1 MSLTRPPHPGEAG
14 RARVN
19 TTPPL
24 PPAMTT
30 HDGDRLVIDLETQHT
45 FEEVG
50 GRDRLEAL
58 KVSVLGL
65 YSYAADRFQIYRESD
80 LKDLELV
87 LGRASLI
94 IGFNLRRFDYPVLS
108 PYLPLPF
115 ERLPTLDLL
124 EEVTNALGHRVS
136 LDSLADATLGAKKS
150 GHGLDAI
157 KYYRAGEFERLSDY
171 CLTDVRLTR
180 DLYEFGAQ
188 HGELYYSKAGQRQRV
203 PVSWGTL
210 L

>member
-1 MSLTRPPHPGEAG
+1 
-14 RARVN
+14 
-19 TTPPL
+19 
-24 PPAMTT
+24 MTA
-30 HDGDRLVIDLETQHT
+30 HDGDRLVIDLETQHS

-65 YSYAADRFQIYRESD
+65 YSYATDQFRIYRESE
-80 LKDLELV
+80 LEALEP
-87 LGRASLI
+87 LLIRASLI
-94 IGFNLRRFDYPVLS
+94 IGFNLRRFDYPVLA
-108 PYLPLPF
+108 PYLPLAF
-115 ERLPTLDLL
+115 DRLPTLDLL

-136 LDSLADATLGAKKS
+136 LDSLAEATLGAKKT

-157 KYYRAGEFERLSDY
+157 RFYRAGDFKQLGDY

-188 HGELYYSKAGQRQRV
+188 HGELYYLQRSGQRQRC
-203 PVSWGTL
+203 PVKWGVL

>member
-1 MSLTRPPHPGEAG
+1 
-14 RARVN
+14 
-19 TTPPL
+19 
-24 PPAMTT
+24 MTV
-30 HDGDRLVIDLETQHT
+30 HDGDRVVIDLETQHS

-65 YSYAADRFQIYRESD
+65 YSYAADQFRIYRESE
-80 LKDLELV
+80 LNTLEPL
-87 LGRASLI
+87 LSRASLI
-94 IGFNLRRFDYPVLS
+94 IGFNLRRFDYPVLA
-108 PYLPLPF
+108 PYLPLAF
-115 ERLPTLDLL
+115 DRLPTLDLL

-136 LDSLADATLGAKKS
+136 LDSLADATLGAKKT

-157 KYYRAGEFERLSDY
+157 KFFRAGEFERLSDY

-188 HGELYYSKAGQRQRV
+188 HGELFYFQRNGQRLRC
-203 PVSWGTL
+203 PVGWGAL

>member
-1 MSLTRPPHPGEAG
+1 
-14 RARVN
+14 
-19 TTPPL
+19 
-24 PPAMTT
+24 MTA
-30 HDGDRLVIDLETQHT
+30 HDGDRLVIDLETQHS

-65 YSYAADRFQIYRESD
+65 YSYAADQFRIYRESE
-80 LKDLELV
+80 LNTLEPL
-87 LGRASLI
+87 LSRASLI

-108 PYLPLPF
+108 SYLPLAF
-115 ERLPTLDLL
+115 DQLPTLDLM
-124 EEVTNALGHRVS
+124 EEITNALGHRVS
-136 LDSLADATLGAKKS
+136 LDSLAEATLGSKKI

-157 KYYRAGEFERLSDY
+157 KFFRAGEFDRLSDY

-180 DLYEFGAQ
+180 DLYEFGVQ
-188 HGELYYSKAGQRQRV
+188 HGELYYLQRSGQRQRC
-203 PVSWGTL
+203 PVNWGAL